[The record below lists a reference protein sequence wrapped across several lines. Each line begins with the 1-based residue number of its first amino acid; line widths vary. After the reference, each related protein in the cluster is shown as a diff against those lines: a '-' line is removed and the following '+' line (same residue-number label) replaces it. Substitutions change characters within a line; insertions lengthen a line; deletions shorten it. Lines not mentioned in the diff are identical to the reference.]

1 MKDNKAQID
10 EEKCFGC
17 GVCVLKCE
25 PKAIAMKLLR
35 PPEFVPQ
42 GGIDRALMGAH
53 IAGGVYK
60 EGPKLP

>member
-1 MKDNKAQID
+1 
-10 EEKCFGC
+10 
-17 GVCVLKCE
+17 
-25 PKAIAMKLLR
+25 MKLLR

-42 GGIDRALMGAH
+42 GGIDRAAMGAH